1 MAASPLEEAPGASGL
16 MDGIPA
22 DRQDGAAIDASIY
35 DVPGFMFVD
44 WMCYRAGWFEEAGL
58 DPPSRFPG
66 SPGWEGNDVL
76 PNFQRVLLGEIT
88 PGDAIE
94 LMMAGLEEAVNG

>member
-1 MAASPLEEAPGASGL
+1 MSASPLEETRSESSL
-16 MDGIPA
+16 LDEIPA
-22 DRQDGAAIDASIY
+22 DRQDGGAIDGSIY

-58 DPPSRFPG
+58 DPPTRFPG
-66 SPGWEGNDVL
+66 SPGWERNVVL

-88 PGDAIE
+88 PGDAVE
-94 LMMAGLEEAVNG
+94 LMMAGLEAAVNG